1 MMVIGLCGGA
11 GSGKTTV
18 AQRLIERWGFAEY
31 TFAAPIRGALMDAF
45 GVSADEFAP
54 ARKEQPNDKLGGRSL
69 RYAMRTLGTEWARAH
84 LGADIWVQVA
94 ARRLE
99 SMRRSGIERVVIHDV
114 RFENEA
120 KFIRDVLGGRLWLV
134 KNPRVRYRG
143 SEHVSEEGIDLK
155 YVHRGILNDR
165 GIDELWATVDE
176 YAKPMCEVATQ

>member
-31 TFAAPIRGALMDAF
+31 TFAAPIRDALIAAF
-45 GVSADEFAP
+45 GLEAPEFLP
-54 ARKEQPNDKLGGRSL
+54 ASKEMPNEKLGGRSI
-69 RYAMRTLGTEWARAH
+69 RCAMRTLGTEWGRAY
-84 LGADIWVQVA
+84 LGDDIWVQVA

-99 SMRRSGIERVVIHDV
+99 WLRTLHVERVVIHDV

-176 YAKPMCEVATQ
+176 YARPLVDGVAA